1 MPSLTPH
8 PHTSHRRTVHRPL
21 AAAALNTRYTA
32 LHYAAMAGQYYALA
46 VLLQHGAN
54 KHARDNNGA
63 TALHWAAKGGQ
74 EDIVSLLLHYGAD
87 RHAKDM

>member
-1 MPSLTPH
+1 
-8 PHTSHRRTVHRPL
+8 
-21 AAAALNTRYTA
+21 
-32 LHYAAMAGQYYALA
+32 MAGQYYALA